1 MQMVKVLNKGEPTF
15 LDTIIVSGEDN
26 GNMESLPL
34 IIQKFLRENKD
45 VVPDNLPK
53 TLPPRREVNH
63 RIKLEVGAKPPTHA
77 PYRMAPPE
85 LGDLRKHLK
94 EILEVGHPSIQG
106 TLWHASAIPEEEMR
120 VVALMC

>member
-1 MQMVKVLNKGEPTF
+1 M
-15 LDTIIVSGEDN
+15 DTIAVSRKDN
-26 GNMESLPL
+26 GNMESLQP
-34 IIQKFLRENKD
+34 IKQKFLRENKD
-45 VVPDNLPK
+45 VMPDYLPK
-53 TLPPRREVNH
+53 NLPPRREVDH
-63 RIKLEVGAKPPTHA
+63 RIKLEARAKPPTHA